1 MSQVIISFL
10 NQKGGTGKSTLARA
24 VAVEFVNNGWNVHV
38 ADMDTVQKTT
48 FNWAGRRAEAEIEPI
63 IEVALYREP
72 KTALKAVETSD
83 LLIIDGKAFADT
95 HVLEFAKVS
104 DIIILPVGISADDLE
119 PTLKLATELI
129 NKGIPRTAL
138 LFVVCKVMD
147 GGDTEAEKTR
157 NSIQNWSF
165 EVVNG
170 WIPMRTSYSQAMD
183 AGQALTETKYK
194 TLNEKIDSIIQQI
207 VNKTIETQSKATKES
222 A

>member
-1 MSQVIISFL
+1 
-10 NQKGGTGKSTLARA
+10 
-24 VAVEFVNNGWNVHV
+24 
-38 ADMDTVQKTT
+38 MDTVQKTT
-48 FNWAGRRAEAEIEPI
+48 FNWAGRRVEAEIEPT

-104 DIIILPVGISADDLE
+104 DIIVLPVGISADDLE
-119 PTLKLATELI
+119 PTLKLATELS

-157 NSIQNWSF
+157 NSIKNWSF
-165 EVVNG
+165 DVVNG

-183 AGQALTETKYK
+183 TGQALTETKYK

-207 VNKTIETQSKATKES
+207 VNKAIETQSEATKES